1 MTYNPLTIKR
11 HSVLGDLYKQCDTIK
26 SIPVFMNNISE
37 EPIGF
42 VDESLGHYVD
52 GFVFHLPEIVCKKL
66 SVSGYDIGVDYSFSD
81 INSKIN
87 NKRIKLNHI
96 VLVVKQLVNPIPRH
110 KVTSTTE
117 QVK

>member
-42 VDESLGHYVD
+42 VDESQ
-52 GFVFHLPEIVCKKL
+52 
-66 SVSGYDIGVDYSFSD
+66 IGG
-81 INSKIN
+81 
-87 NKRIKLNHI
+87 
-96 VLVVKQLVNPIPRH
+96 
-110 KVTSTTE
+110 
-117 QVK
+117 